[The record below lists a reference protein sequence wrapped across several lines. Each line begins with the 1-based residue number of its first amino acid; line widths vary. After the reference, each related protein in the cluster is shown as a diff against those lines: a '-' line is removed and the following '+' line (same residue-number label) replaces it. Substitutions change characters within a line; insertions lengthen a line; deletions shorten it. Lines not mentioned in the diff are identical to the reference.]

1 MAEERDPIQRNLAE
15 AFHVPVGRYGA
26 DWSPSSPAL
35 KVISLDQGDY
45 SIRTVCGFVTIF
57 RDPMPEHLQHALR
70 NLRVGESDLG
80 DLSYGS
86 GARYLIGLM
95 NARTAAHLEERRRD
109 K

>member
-1 MAEERDPIQRNLAE
+1 
-15 AFHVPVGRYGA
+15 VGRYSG
-26 DWSPSSPAL
+26 DWIPPAPAL
-35 KVISLDQGDY
+35 KMISLDQRSY

-57 RDPMPEHLQHALR
+57 RDPMPEHPQHALR
-70 NLRVGESDLG
+70 DLRIGESDLG

-86 GARYLIGLM
+86 GARYLVGLM